1 MPERT
6 PDDRKRDDPTPD
18 YAHADEADGMV
29 GTPNGGNVGE
39 TPRGWASF
47 GASRH
52 LPGGAADQHR
62 KKR

>member
-1 MPERT
+1 M
-6 PDDRKRDDPTPD
+6 DDRGKVERNRDQAPD

-39 TPRGWASF
+39 TPRGWASN

-52 LPGGAADQHR
+52 LPDGLAEKHL
-62 KKR
+62 KKRK

>member
-1 MPERT
+1 MER
-6 PDDRKRDDPTPD
+6 PDQDPAPDQPPD

-39 TPRGWASF
+39 TPRGWAAY

-52 LPGGAADQHR
+52 LPGGEAERHR
-62 KKR
+62 KRR